1 MFQYPR
7 EMGVATS
14 VFPTNTEH
22 MTWTLRQLCCLCAS
36 VCTPFTTVRVTMI
49 PRRHGKI
56 QNRKLHFSLDTFT
69 HATFIFEK
77 KNRPASVLLGRLQ
90 IAHLFSFASTQDSA
104 SVASQRGRQL
114 GMLRPHPQGN
124 LVPQLRRYWHV
135 EPAKRLARDGI
146 T

>member
-77 KNRPASVLLGRLQ
+77 KQAGFCSTWTSANCTSFFLRQHTGLSIRCVATRPAAWNAATSSTGESGPTIETVL
-90 IAHLFSFASTQDSA
+90 AC
-104 SVASQRGRQL
+104 
-114 GMLRPHPQGN
+114 
-124 LVPQLRRYWHV
+124 
-135 EPAKRLARDGI
+135 
-146 T
+146 